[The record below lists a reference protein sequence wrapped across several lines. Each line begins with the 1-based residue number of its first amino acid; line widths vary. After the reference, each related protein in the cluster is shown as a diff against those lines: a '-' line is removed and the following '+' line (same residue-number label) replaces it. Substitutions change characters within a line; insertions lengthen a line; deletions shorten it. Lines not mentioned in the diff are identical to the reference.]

1 MTTFTIDTQN
11 AAPFA
16 VVEADTPRAALAA
29 MFRDIGQGEEP
40 TAGEYVE
47 TWSQGEWVYRVGTE
61 QNDGCIGG
69 FDYYALPEA

>member
-1 MTTFTIDTQN
+1 MNTFTIDTQN

-29 MFRDIGQGEEP
+29 MFQMVGQGEEP

-47 TWSQGEWVYRVGTE
+47 TWSKGDWTFRVG
-61 QNDGCIGG
+61 QDDRVGG
-69 FDYYALPEA
+69 FAYFAQPEA